1 MGFIV
6 PAVGRTLAQ
15 KRLLGTASGTTCRQP
30 SYIGSG
36 TDDTAVSDSDTKLGS
51 EYYAGTP
58 ATTRAE
64 SVNTEPSATIHQG
77 SGTVTYNVPA
87 GSITLYEAGWF
98 TSTTSTEDENTLYCR
113 GTLSSPVVVTDGD
126 KVTWTFQVQYNQ
138 G

>member
-6 PAVGRTLAQ
+6 PEVGRTLAQ
-15 KRLLGTASGTTCRQP
+15 KRLLGTASGTTCREP

-36 TDDTAVSDSDTKLGS
+36 LDNTPVADGDTELAS
-51 EYYAGTP
+51 EYTASSTI
-58 ATTRAE
+58 RAE

-77 SGTVTYNVPA
+77 SGTVTYYVA
-87 GSITLYEAGWF
+87 SGSVTIYEAGWF
-98 TSTTSTEDENTLYCR
+98 TSTSALTGENTLYCR
-113 GTLSSPVVVTDGD
+113 GTLSSPVVVENDD